1 MFSTIFDLASRFGVI
16 DSMTNALISKPDIA
30 AGKLAAVLDELVR
43 TVTALDDELVRF
55 LGLHFDASQPISRE
69 RTVLLGMEVGQS
81 TVRINEARGHCHK
94 IRNIYEAHLDKW
106 FDRVFSANSAER
118 NSLRTIFEGL
128 GTADDYM
135 IAAMREV
142 SGWLELEAE
151 AVLDRV
157 DIGDLAGANQ
167 LIHSAR
173 LTVKPARKA
182 LVETAAMLRQ
192 HQADFIAASGT
203 D

>member
-1 MFSTIFDLASRFGVI
+1 MLNTILDLATRFGAI
-16 DSMTNALISKPDIA
+16 DSIANALISQPDKA
-30 AGKLAAVLDELVR
+30 AGNLAVVPDELTK
-43 TVTALDDELVRF
+43 TVTALNGEIARF
-55 LGLHFDASQPISRE
+55 LGLHFDVAQSIAPGRV
-69 RTVLLGMEVGQS
+69 VLLGMEVGHS
-81 TVRINEARGHCHK
+81 AVRINEARGHCHK
-94 IRNIYEAHLDKW
+94 IRNIYHAHLDKW
-106 FDRVFSANSAER
+106 FDRVFSGSSAER
-118 NSLRTIFEGL
+118 NSIRTIFDGL

-142 SGWLELEAE
+142 SGWLEREAE

-157 DIGDLAGANQ
+157 DAGDHSGANQ

-173 LTVKPARKA
+173 LTVKPVRKA

-192 HQADFIAASGT
+192 HQADFIATSGA